1 MENWGILAALGTAL
15 AWGTYMVPF
24 KKSHSSNLA
33 QFQLLMALGIAV
45 SGLIVTFPLG
55 FSLTLNIYGLLSGFL
70 WALANSI
77 FLVAVPN
84 LGLARAVPVASSL
97 VISLSFLWG
106 IAFKEMPDG
115 ILTGLFAIGF
125 IILGVAV
132 ISLTGNTK
140 AQNIKKGLFAAML
153 AGSIWGS
160 QLVPLKIGQI
170 KTADFFFSLC
180 LGIFIS
186 ALMIFAAKRVKLT
199 KGAIKEGLL
208 SGVIWNAGNLL
219 SLISLSIIGLS
230 KMGPISQ
237 SATLVAV
244 FWGLFY
250 FKELSGRKAR
260 LQILMG
266 AAILFTGVV
275 IMGFA

>member
-1 MENWGILAALGTAL
+1 MENLGILAALGAAL

-24 KKSHSSNLA
+24 KKSKSINLA
-33 QFQLLMALGIAV
+33 QFQFLMTLGIGV
-45 SGLIVTFPLG
+45 SGLAASLILGFPL
-55 FSLTLNIYGLLSGFL
+55 SLNIYGLLSGVL

-84 LGLARAVPVASSL
+84 LGLAKAVPVGSSL

-115 ILTGLFAIGF
+115 IMTGILGIVF

-132 ISLTGNTK
+132 ISSVGSAK
-140 AQNIKKGLFAAML
+140 SQNIKKGLLAAVL

-160 QLVPLKIGQI
+160 QLVPIKVGQVAT
-170 KTADFFFSLC
+170 KDFFFSLC
-180 LGIFIS
+180 IGIFIS
-186 ALMIFAAKRVKLT
+186 GLIIFLKKKIKFT
-199 KGAIKEGLL
+199 KETIKEGVL
-208 SGVIWNAGNLL
+208 SGLIWNIGNLL
-219 SLISLSIIGLS
+219 SLLSLSIIGLS

-260 LQILMG
+260 LQILIG